1 IIPAILMLVLVLLT
15 RRVLL
20 SLGAGII
27 VGALFIHD
35 FAIWPSIKEI
45 WSVFYEIFI
54 SDGSLNVGNLLLLGF
69 LLLLGSMTAFL
80 QASGGSKAFGDW
92 IIQRVKTRRGAQ
104 FYKAVLG
111 LMIFIHDYSTSLA
124 LDQFD
129 RPMPCSDHIVRT

>member
-1 IIPAILMLVLVLLT
+1 MVGTIYSIIPAILMLVLVLLT

-54 SDGSLNVGNLLLLGF
+54 SDGSLNVGNLLRSEEHTSELQSRFDLVCR
-69 LLLLGSMTAFL
+69 LLLEKKNVRQNKDMQYT
-80 QASGGSKAFGDW
+80 KCTR
-92 IIQRVKTRRGAQ
+92 IIKDRTST
-104 FYKAVLG
+104 
-111 LMIFIHDYSTSLA
+111 IFR
-124 LDQFD
+124 Q
-129 RPMPCSDHIVRT
+129 

>member
-1 IIPAILMLVLVLLT
+1 
-15 RRVLL
+15 
-20 SLGAGII
+20 
-27 VGALFIHD
+27 
-35 FAIWPSIKEI
+35 SIKEI

-104 FYKAVLG
+104 LSTAALG
-111 LMIFIHDYSTSLA
+111 VMIFIDDYFNSLPA
-124 LDQFD
+124 GQIAGPR
-129 RPMPCSDHIVRT
+129 RPRQQISLRTVAYDNAPPPAPSAGRSPPSSGGVYLSGI